1 MNLMVNI
8 LIIVGLVTLFIQL
21 ASTTS
26 VRANSILGKNVI
38 LSNNGSLIYRI
49 RHRQY
54 KIWFE
59 KSWPNENFHGD
70 SIFSIVP
77 GLNGEGISFKARNTA
92 WNSHYYIRHASH
104 KCVLEEDDGTEQF
117 ESDATWIPRN
127 GLANPLEV
135 SFESSNNPNW
145 YMRHENSVVKIES
158 KFRFSNSTFYISYAS
173 ISQSHPGQHKDFPV

>member
-26 VRANSILGKNVI
+26 VRANSILGKKVI

-49 RHRQY
+49 RHRRY
-54 KIWFE
+54 KMWFE
-59 KSWPNENFHGD
+59 KSGPNENFHGD
-70 SIFSIVP
+70 SVFSIVP
-77 GLNGEGISFKARNTA
+77 GLNGEGISFETQSK
-92 WNSHYYIRHASH
+92 YIRHSSH
-104 KCVLEEDDGTEQF
+104 KCVLEEDDGTELF
-117 ESDATWIPRN
+117 KSDATWIPRN